1 MINGREDIKVGGF
14 DSVRFA
20 GVTED
25 GKGGCDIVLST
36 GGIMLFEQV
45 RLTTWCEHYGGGS
58 SNRVA
63 LDVAGKRSSVRE
75 KS

>member
-25 GKGGCDIVLST
+25 GKGGCGLVLST
-36 GGIMLFEQV
+36 GGSVLSEQ
-45 RLTTWCEHYGGGS
+45 
-58 SNRVA
+58 A
-63 LDVAGKRSSVRE
+63 
-75 KS
+75 